1 MASKQDTDYIL
12 GAIHK
17 LRKASRGHLAF
28 QFKFFINIYLCLN
41 TNK

>member
-17 LRKASRGHLAF
+17 LRNASRREDTFLIQVF
-28 QFKFFINIYLCLN
+28 L
-41 TNK
+41 